1 MLSGA
6 ALAAAIAFV
15 FAAFM
20 NAAFQKKG
28 TAAVRK
34 AAEFVK
40 YVRAE
45 VRFNSSLSEEILS
58 KAKQKRFC
66 ELFSENG
73 KPVLPSAAGSEARE
87 VFCEF
92 CERIGT
98 TDRESQLEL
107 CDSFGERLNEI
118 LKDRLCGEREKIRVN
133 TALCLLGA
141 VTVLVM
147 GF

>member
-6 ALAAAIAFV
+6 ALSAALAFV

-28 TAAVRK
+28 TAAVRM

-66 ELFSENG
+66 GLFSESG
-73 KPVLPSAAGSEARE
+73 VPVLPSAAGGEARE
-87 VFCEF
+87 VFGEF

-107 CDSFGERLNEI
+107 CDSFAERLNEI
-118 LKDRLCGEREKIRVN
+118 LKDRLRGEREKIRVN